1 MDERTFII
9 SYPREGFRLGAF
21 TCLII
26 TCLSFLIISCS
37 ENTVIS
43 DQNNSEPDKMLAA
56 DIPNHSDILSK
67 GNLNPGMSASTTNK
81 AHGGPIEFAT
91 PLFGLAT
98 APNGDILVA
107 DAGSGIVSLDGSSHI
122 PLAGVSDM
130 APIGRNS
137 MWALEG
143 LTGSPGDDTGQ
154 ALYRVSKGNKTMIA
168 DLYDFEQN
176 NNPDGAALIDS
187 NPFDVHSLGGRS
199 ALVADAGA
207 NDLLKTDNQGNIEV
221 VAVFPEELVSTLN
234 AKSLFGCPAGP
245 PGICGLPDE
254 IPAQAVSASVAVGPD
269 GSYYVGELKGFPA
282 PTGESNVWRIS
293 PDASGVLCGTD
304 PGCEKVFDGGFTSII
319 DLAFDEEGDLHVV
332 ELDESS
338 WLAVELGAGTGGT
351 INKCDLDAGSCSE
364 VATGIPIIT
373 AITFGKDGAL
383 WATRNSL
390 IPGAAEVFE
399 VE

>member
-1 MDERTFII
+1 MEERTFI
-9 SYPREGFRLGAF
+9 SYHREGLRFGAF
-21 TCLII
+21 TYLII
-26 TCLSFLIISCS
+26 ACLPFLIISCS
-37 ENTVIS
+37 ENSVIS
-43 DQNNSEPDKMLAA
+43 DQSNSEPEKMLSA

-67 GNLNPGMSASTTNK
+67 GNLNLSISATK
-81 AHGGPIEFAT
+81 PYKVHGGPIEFAT

-98 APNGDILVA
+98 APNGDIFVA
-107 DAGSGIVSLDGSSHI
+107 DAGTGILSLDGSSHI

-154 ALYRVSKGNKTMIA
+154 ALYRVSRGSKTMIA

-176 NNPDGAALIDS
+176 NNPDGAAVDS

-207 NDLLKTDNQGNIEV
+207 NDLLKIDNQGNIEV
-221 VAVFPEELVSTLN
+221 VAVFPEELVSTSN
-234 AKSLFGCPAGP
+234 AKSLFGCPSGP

-254 IPAQAVSASVAVGPD
+254 IPSQAVSTSVTVGPD

-293 PDASGVLCGTD
+293 PDASGVLCGID

-319 DLAFDEEGDLHVV
+319 DLAFDEEGNLYVV

-338 WLAVELGAGTGGT
+338 WLAVELGAGAGGT
-351 INKCDLDAGSCSE
+351 INKCDLDAVSCSE
-364 VATGIPIIT
+364 VATGIPMIT

-390 IPGAAEVFE
+390 VPGAAEVFE